1 MHPDDR
7 KYSKDHE
14 WILVDG
20 ETGTVGITDFAQK
33 ELGDIVF
40 VELPETDQSVDKDG
54 ALGSIESVKSVSEI
68 FLPVSGTV
76 TEVNEALNDS
86 PETVNS
92 DPHGDGWYCK
102 ITLSNPAELDDLMD
116 AEAYEKFIAG

>member
-20 ETGTVGITDFAQK
+20 DTGTVGITDFAQK